1 MIKVKRSANLAFGAH
16 QNYATTD
23 TPKKKTVQTSDVGTN
38 SKKLRAKNAEA
49 DDFTATATTSPVGG
63 QQNMSMANNP
73 VTMDLEPLMTGITP
87 LIEQTYFHRLYR
99 DMYYHDPVAGSA
111 VDLISSLP
119 FSEFTLGG
127 ISEPKIA
134 QVFSETLER
143 LSLRTLLPEISVDYL
158 VLGSHT
164 SSLLFNREKKM
175 FTDIMPHAVENLT
188 FETLPFYSQD
198 PIINVKFNKA
208 VQDILQKDT
217 PRIRR
222 IREQIGPTIME
233 KISAGSLELDPLST
247 LYIPRK
253 TFSTTDMGTSF
264 YRRILPIYLIEKNL
278 FRGTMVESAR
288 RQRGIMHI
296 SLGDGD
302 QWEPTV
308 ADLEFI
314 TDLFHNAD
322 SDPLGAIIATRLGV
336 SVEELRQGGDF
347 WKVTDYSDSVLPHK
361 LRALGISEGFLSG
374 EANYSTA
381 DTSLTVFIEMM
392 RSYRDMLTRK
402 LFYDKLF
409 PLISML
415 NGYTLNAKGKVSIKE
430 NLMNEMNAEDA
441 IFRLNDG
448 SKLLIPTV
456 HWTKQLKPEGDST
469 YLEMLGQMSEKGIP
483 VPLRVLAAAGGL
495 NIDELLRQQ
504 DDDLD
509 ARKKIKEYQDKLDA
523 LAPKIEAAADGE
535 GDESAE
541 ASAALIA
548 LASEDPTARTRS
560 AVQARGGKVSIL
572 SRDFG
577 EMGEV
582 RAKSKSGKK
591 DKYIHNQR
599 AEQEKVNKLIVGS
612 MHRAGRKGAFNKP
625 TK

>member
-1 MIKVKRSANLAFGAH
+1 MIKVRKSANLAFGSH
-16 QNYATTD
+16 QNARTTEVRLQ
-23 TPKKKTVQTSDVGTN
+23 PSDVGTN
-38 SKKLRAKNAEA
+38 SKKVKAKERAEEGFTAEA
-49 DDFTATATTSPVGG
+49 TSSPVTG
-63 QQNMSMANNP
+63 QPNMGMSNNP
-73 VTMDLEPLMTGITP
+73 IVLDLEPLMTGVTP

-127 ISEPKIA
+127 ISDPKIA
-134 QVFSETLER
+134 QTFSETLER
-143 LSLRTLLPEISVDYL
+143 LSLRTLLPEIAVDYL

-164 SSLLFNREKKM
+164 SSLLFNKDKKI

-188 FETLPFYSQD
+188 FESLPFYSQD
-198 PIINVKFNKA
+198 PIINVKFNKT

-222 IREQIGPTIME
+222 IREQIGATVLE
-233 KISAGSLELDPLST
+233 KIASGSLELDPIST

-253 TFSTTDMGTSF
+253 TFSTTDMGTSY

-288 RQRGIMHI
+288 RQRGILHI

-302 QWEPTV
+302 QWEPSV
-308 ADLEFI
+308 ADLEFV

-347 WKVTDYSDSVLPHK
+347 WKVTDFSDSVLPHK

-374 EANYSTA
+374 EANYNTA

-392 RSYRDMLTRK
+392 RAFREMLTRK

-415 NGYTLNAKGKVSIKE
+415 NGYALNNKGKVVMKQ
-430 NLMNEMNAEDA
+430 NLMNEMNVEDA
-441 IFRLNDG
+441 IFRMNDG

-456 HWTKQLKPEGDST
+456 HWVKQLKPEGDST

-504 DDDLD
+504 DDDIE
-509 ARKKIKEYQDKLDA
+509 ARKAIKAYQDKLDE
-523 LAPKIEAAADGE
+523 LAPKVAADAGE
-535 GDESAE
+535 DGDDTDTAE
-541 ASAALIA
+541 ASSRLIA
-548 LASEDPTARTRS
+548 LASEDPTGRTRS
-560 AVQARGGKVSIL
+560 AVQARGGKIALLNREFGGLGEIKGQTKTGKPKMV
-572 SRDFG
+572 RD
-577 EMGEV
+577 
-582 RAKSKSGKK
+582 
-591 DKYIHNQR
+591 QR
-599 AEQEKVNKLIVGS
+599 AANDKVNRLIVTA
-612 MHRAGRKGAFNKP
+612 MRKANANGAMNSKNKP
-625 TK
+625 R

>member
-1 MIKVKRSANLAFGAH
+1 MIKVKKSANKAFGGQTKSGAGRVQATPESLGIRH
-16 QNYATTD
+16 GYKKSEQNGWE
-23 TPKKKTVQTSDVGTN
+23 SN
-38 SKKLRAKNAEA
+38 SSS
-49 DDFTATATTSPVGG
+49 SPVGG
-63 QQNMSMANNP
+63 SGGASNMSMSNNP
-73 VTMDLEPLMTGITP
+73 ITLDLEPLMTGITP

-127 ISEPKIA
+127 ISDTKVLA
-134 QVFSETLER
+134 TFQETLER

-164 SSLLFNREKKM
+164 SSLLYNKEKKI
-175 FTDIMPHAVENLT
+175 FTDIMPHAIENLT
-188 FETLPFYSQD
+188 MEQLPFYSQD
-198 PIINVKFNKA
+198 PIINVKFNKT
-208 VQDILQKDT
+208 VQDVLQKDT

-222 IREQIGPTIME
+222 IRAQIGGAILG
-233 KISAGSLELDPLST
+233 KIAEGSLELDPLST
-247 LYIPRK
+247 IYIPRK

-264 YRRILPIYLIEKNL
+264 FRRILPIYLIEKNL

-288 RQRGIMHI
+288 RQRGIMHL

-302 QWEPTV
+302 EWIPSV
-308 ADLEFI
+308 ADLEFV

-322 SDPLGAIIATRLGV
+322 SDPLGAVIATRLGV

-347 WKVTDYSDSVLPHK
+347 WKVSDFSDSVLPQK

-374 EANYSTA
+374 EANYNTA

-392 RSYRDMLTRK
+392 RSYRDMMTRK

-415 NGYTLNAKGKVSIKE
+415 NGYTVNAKGKLTIKD
-430 NLMNEMNAEDA
+430 NLMSEMGSEEAL
-441 IFRLNDG
+441 FSLNDG

-469 YLEMLGQMSEKGIP
+469 YLEMLGTLGDKGIP

-495 NIDELLRQQ
+495 NLDELLRQQ

-509 ARKKIKEYQDKLDA
+509 IRKRMKDYQDKLNA
-523 LAPKIEAAADGE
+523 LAPKVEEGGEDGE
-535 GDESAE
+535 DTAE
-541 ASAALIA
+541 ASDALIA
-548 LASEDPTARTRS
+548 LASEDPTGRLRS
-560 AVQARGGKVSIL
+560 AVQARGGKVPL
-572 SRDFG
+572 LNRKFG
-577 EMGEV
+577 GDGMV
-582 RAKSKSGKK
+582 RGKSKTGK
-591 DKYIHNQR
+591 DKFIHNQR
-599 AEQEKVNKLIVGS
+599 GANEKVNRLIVTA
-612 MHRAGRKGAFNKP
+612 MHKAGAKGKLDGT
-625 TK
+625 TKQER

>member
-1 MIKVKRSANLAFGAH
+1 MIKVKRSANMAFG
-16 QNYATTD
+16 QRQVGTSTD
-23 TPKKKTVQTSDVGTN
+23 RPSQAVGTN
-38 SKKLRAKNAEA
+38 SKVVGAKRRSESTPEFGSNWTSHS
-49 DDFTATATTSPVGG
+49 TATPTPGAGPNVS
-63 QQNMSMANNP
+63 MSNNP
-73 VTMDLEPLMTGITP
+73 ITMDLEPLMTGITP

-127 ISEPKIA
+127 ISEPKIT

-143 LSLRTLLPEISVDYL
+143 LSLRTLLPEISTDYL
-158 VLGSHT
+158 VLGAHT
-164 SSLLFNREKKM
+164 SSLLYNAEKKL
-175 FTDIMPHAVENLT
+175 FTDIMPHAIENLT
-188 FETLPFYSQD
+188 MEQLPFYSQD
-198 PIINVKFNKA
+198 PIINVKFNKT
-208 VQDILQKDT
+208 VQDVLQKDT

-222 IREQIGPTIME
+222 IREQLGATILE
-233 KISAGSLELDPLST
+233 KIASGSLELDPLTT

-302 QWEPTV
+302 QWEPSI
-308 ADLEFI
+308 ADLDFV

-347 WKVTDYSDSVLPHK
+347 WKVTDFQDSVLPHK

-374 EANYSTA
+374 EANYNTA

-392 RSYRDMLTRK
+392 RAYREMLTRK

-415 NGYTLNAKGKVSIKE
+415 NGYTINSKGKVVVKD
-430 NLMNEMNAEDA
+430 NLMANMNVEDA
-441 IFRLNDG
+441 MFRMNDG

-456 HWTKQLKPEGDST
+456 HWVKQLKPEGDST
-469 YLEMLGQMSEKGIP
+469 YMEMLGQMAEKGIP

-495 NIDELLRQQ
+495 NLDDILRQQ
-504 DDDLD
+504 DEDID
-509 ARKKIKEYQDKLDA
+509 ARKRIKEYQDRLDA
-523 LAPKIEAAADGE
+523 IAPKIAEGGDDAAEAADR
-535 GDESAE
+535 
-541 ASAALIA
+541 LIA
-548 LASEDPTARTRS
+548 LASDCPSGRTRS
-560 AVQARGGKVSIL
+560 SVHSRGGKIAL
-572 SRDFG
+572 LNREFG
-577 EMGEV
+577 EAGELRGVSKTGKAKVV
-582 RAKSKSGKK
+582 R
-591 DKYIHNQR
+591 NQK
-599 AEQEKVNKLIVGS
+599 AEQEKINRLIVAS
-612 MHRAGRKGAFNKP
+612 MYGQNRRKAFNSNAR
-625 TK
+625 